1 MGSSYA
7 IANFQRNYYDSLTF
21 CNEYG
26 AFLTTISGRDEF
38 DFVSTR
44 FARPYTSRYV
54 MSETRSLI
62 LPCAVVRMPDPI
74 SLFVCRRAVT

>member
-44 FARPYTSRYV
+44 FTRRYTHRYV
-54 MSETRSLI
+54 MSEKKIANSAMRNGSNARYYI
-62 LPCAVVRMPDPI
+62 FIIHFPE
-74 SLFVCRRAVT
+74 